1 MSVVL
6 CLAVWIA
13 SLSWTMSNSRQR
25 FQRAVKIRRAY
36 FMARSALQH
45 FFLKLKTFQ
54 RQNPEAMIAL
64 EQANNYEWNTL
75 SRAFIEDVVL
85 PGEINGSYTASYGI
99 SSFSISTRD
108 IQKSEL
114 VVEIQA
120 EGEVDGVKETIRR
133 VNRVS
138 R

>member
-1 MSVVL
+1 
-6 CLAVWIA
+6 
-13 SLSWTMSNSRQR
+13 
-25 FQRAVKIRRAY
+25 
-36 FMARSALQH
+36 MARSALQH

-99 SSFSISTRD
+99 SNFSISTRD